1 MLRHR
6 PQRHRRVLDTV
17 MKLPDYSP
25 PNEQRAG
32 LAIGLAPILVLL
44 TFTLIVLGWI
54 APDTGI
60 AAFLA
65 FAVWVAYEMTIYQRT
80 LDAYNAEYAARHLQ
94 WRTDDALCALAAEI
108 AVTKPTRE
116 FVTRYMRAERAVMRD
131 GEWC

>member
-1 MLRHR
+1 M
-6 PQRHRRVLDTV
+6 Q
-17 MKLPDYSP
+17 LPDYSP

-44 TFTLIVLGWI
+44 TFTFIVLGWI

-65 FAVWVAYEMTIYQRT
+65 FAVWVAYEMTVYQRT
-80 LDAYNAEYAARHLQ
+80 IDVYNADYAARHLQ
-94 WRTDDALCALAAEI
+94 WRSNDALVALAVEGTVA
-108 AVTKPTRE
+108 KPTRE
-116 FVTRYMRAERAVMRD
+116 FVTRYLRADRTVMRD